1 MPRPRR
7 STSLCTSAGPG
18 DGGRQRDF
26 GDKKPVYK
34 LEDGRPKMVLVKP
47 GLTDGSATEMLE
59 GDLKPGDQL
68 ITEISGI
75 AAPSRRVG
83 AF

>member
-1 MPRPRR
+1 
-7 STSLCTSAGPG
+7 
-18 DGGRQRDF
+18 
-26 GDKKPVYK
+26 
-34 LEDGRPKMVLVKP
+34 MVLVKP

-68 ITEISGI
+68 VTEISGI